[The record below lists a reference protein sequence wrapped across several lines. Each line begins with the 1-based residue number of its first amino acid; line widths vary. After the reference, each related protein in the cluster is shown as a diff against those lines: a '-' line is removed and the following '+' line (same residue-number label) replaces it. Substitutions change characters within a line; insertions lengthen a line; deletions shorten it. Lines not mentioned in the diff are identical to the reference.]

1 MANPFKSTENRA
13 KGNPIVE
20 NLGLHEEPEIVEKP
34 AAENL
39 LAGMKDKKPKAKSY
53 GFYLEDDVVEALE
66 RLAAQNDSSKSKV
79 LNTLLR
85 NLLLNK

>member
-1 MANPFKSTENRA
+1 MANPFKNTENKA
-13 KGNPIVE
+13 KGNPILE
-20 NLGLHEEPEIVEKP
+20 KLDLHDEPAVVEKP

-39 LAGMKDKKPKAKSY
+39 LAGMKEKKPKAKSY

-66 RLAAQNDSSKSKV
+66 NLAAQNESSKSKV

-85 NLLLNK
+85 NLLLNE